1 MLNIERIG
9 DIEVL
14 TINRP
19 QAGIEALND
28 GSCGGSAAGREPC
41 GDGRGGG
48 AGGTG
53 WLPPSRLAVLDRA
66 GAR

>member
-19 QAGIEALND
+19 QAGNSISRDLTSALIENL
-28 GSCGGSAAGREPC
+28 
-41 GDGRGGG
+41 GDKHR
-48 AGGTG
+48 
-53 WLPPSRLAVLDRA
+53 
-66 GAR
+66 